1 MRFLRLLL
9 KLKLRS
15 FRGCDEQ
22 PVQSIAL
29 KIEDLNLD
37 RKTLAYIRSYQPN
50 AKAINAAYE
59 RASKA
64 VEG

>member
-1 MRFLRLLL
+1 MMFLRLMV
-9 KLKLRS
+9 KLKLRNL
-15 FRGCDEQ
+15 RGCDEQ
-22 PVQSIAL
+22 PVQSFAM

-59 RASKA
+59 RAKKA